1 MIILNN
7 RRENMSRNEYGYP
20 MMDLHEVP
28 MTEEEK
34 LQAEYEAQAEVQ
46 LILAAEDEDMGEM
59 YNYA

>member
-1 MIILNN
+1 
-7 RRENMSRNEYGYP
+7 MSRNEYGYP